1 MSTPEKK
8 FLSDIEIAQA
18 NKMEHIRDIA
28 AKLNIEEDDLEMYGK
43 YKAKLPIRLIDEDKV
58 ANSNLILV
66 TALTPT
72 PAGEGK
78 TTVSIGLTEGM
89 NKIGKQTTV
98 VLREP
103 SLGPV
108 FGIKGGAAGGGY
120 SQVVPMEDINLHFTG
135 DFSAID
141 KANNLLS
148 ALVDNNIQSKT
159 RNLGIDPRTIAWK
172 RVMDMNDRALRD
184 ITIGLGGTVNG
195 IPRQDGF
202 NITPASE
209 VMAILCMAKDFSD
222 LEDRLGNIYIGQ
234 TFDKKPIYAR
244 DVKAENAMAI
254 LLKDA
259 INPNLVQTLEG
270 NPAIIHGGPFANIA
284 QGTNTILATNMGM
297 TMSDYVVT
305 EAGFGADLGAEKFL
319 DIKCVSGGLKPKVV
333 VLVATIRALRHHG
346 GAAKDQYNDA
356 NVERV
361 EKGFVNL
368 EKHIENMKKF
378 GLNPVVAINSF
389 FTDSTEEVALVQE
402 KCAALGVKAVVSEG
416 FAKGGEGAKNLAK
429 AVVNEIDKGENEF
442 KQLYD
447 WNAPVKEKIET
458 IAREIYGADGVE
470 YSKKAL
476 VGLRKI
482 DALGLNDLA
491 VCMAKTQKSF
501 SDDDKLV
508 GRPTGFKVTVREFEF
523 AAGAGFIIPILGN
536 MMRMPGLPA
545 VPASE
550 GMSIDNNGKISGLS

>member
-1 MSTPEKK
+1 MNIIKQG
-8 FLSDIEIAQA
+8 FLSDIEITQA
-18 NKMEHIRDIA
+18 NNMRPIKEVANKLTIA
-28 AKLNIEEDDLEMYGK
+28 EDDMEVYGK
-43 YKAKLPIRLIDEDKV
+43 FKAKLPIRLIDERKV
-58 ANSNLILV
+58 AKSNLILV

-78 TTVSIGLTEGM
+78 TTVSIGLTEGL
-89 NKIGKQTTV
+89 NKIGKQATV

-135 DFSAID
+135 DFSAIE

-148 ALVDNNIQSKT
+148 ALIDNNLQSKT

-184 ITIGLGGTVNG
+184 ITIGLGGTANG

-222 LEDRLGNIYIGQ
+222 LKERLGNIYIGQ
-234 TFDKKPIYAR
+234 TFEKKSIYAK
-244 DVKAENAMAI
+244 DLNAENAMAI

-284 QGTNTILATNMGM
+284 QGTNTILATKMGM
-297 TMSDYVVT
+297 TLSEYVVT

-319 DIKCVSGGLKPKVV
+319 NIKCVSGGLKPKAV

-346 GAAKDQYNDA
+346 GATKEQYNDA
-356 NVERV
+356 SVERV
-361 EKGFVNL
+361 EKGFENL

-389 FTDSTEEVALVQE
+389 FSDSDDEVQLVQE
-402 KCAALGVKAVVSEG
+402 RCANMGVKAVVSEG
-416 FAKGGEGAKNLAK
+416 FTKGGEGTKNLAI
-429 AVVNEIDKGENEF
+429 AVVEEIENGSNEF

-447 WNAPVKEKIET
+447 WKAPVKEKIQI
-458 IAREIYGADGVE
+458 IAKEIYGADGVE

-476 VGLRKI
+476 IGLRKI
-482 DALGLNDLA
+482 ENLGLDNVA

-501 SDDDKLV
+501 SDNDKLT
-508 GRPTGFKVTVREFEF
+508 GRPTGFSVTVREFEF
-523 AAGAGFIIPILGN
+523 AAGAGFVIPILGN

-550 GMSIDNNGKISGLS
+550 GMTIDNNGKISGLS